1 MALLLRFTAGLAA
14 AEPNPAGATL
24 PRFKEGL
31 AAHEEPRLAAHEG
44 LLQAQPLQRPPRMEH
59 PRPCAACDTMVM
71 KTHAPGCWL
80 MDCMRPQVLPPPA
93 MASCAAKISAP
104 CHHHNPARRDQ
115 PRSKYLLN
123 CSKKEIRKLAPSVT
137 PRHMRC
143 IFTACPVSSELGM
156 RLCKTTA
163 AITALG
169 SVRYCVVESR
179 FMRWHTAA
187 FLSSFSYGWV
197 PARVGVCVEHRPTD
211 RRARR
216 VKGEGVRAARPAHRS
231 MPA

>member
-1 MALLLRFTAGLAA
+1 M
-14 AEPNPAGATL
+14 
-24 PRFKEGL
+24 KS
-31 AAHEEPRLAAHEG
+31 
-44 LLQAQPLQRPPRMEH
+44 LLQAQLLQRPPRMEH

-104 CHHHNPARRDQ
+104 CHHNPARGTSQ
-115 PRSKYLLN
+115 GPSTSSTAAKKRSEN
-123 CSKKEIRKLAPSVT
+123 SRRAIT

-197 PARVGVCVEHRPTD
+197 PARVGVCVGTDRPTD
-211 RRARR
+211 ARDGSRA
-216 VKGEGVRAARPAHRS
+216 KGVRAARPAHRS